1 MDLVF
6 SLVVINSIGV
16 SSAPDAVNVGIAVP
30 PSPIANAGSDQTV
43 SSGTVVQLNG
53 TGSSDPSGLPLTYRW
68 TQTSGPAVTIG
79 SPTAALP
86 TFAAPLSANGV
97 DLVFSL
103 VVNNSVGSASL
114 PDTVTVRVSA
124 VSVPIANAGA
134 DQDVVG
140 GSLVTLD
147 GTGSSDPSGLPL
159 TYSWIQIGSA
169 VTLSNTTAVSPTF
182 TAPLT
187 ANGVN
192 LVFRLVVTN
201 SLGVSSAPDTVTIS
215 IDAVSVPIANAGAD
229 QTVASGS
236 SVTLNG
242 TGSSDPSGLPL
253 TYRWTQSSGPPVT
266 LSNPALATISFTA
279 PASETVQNIIF
290 ELVVTNTIGV
300 SSDIDNVVITVNSS
314 STLPPSIPD
323 CTASLTGNKII
334 SGTVN
339 SDTIVGTSG
348 NNLINGLGGNDAI
361 NGCSGIDNIFGND
374 GNDTIAGDSQDDRI
388 SGNDGND
395 TIAGGLGNDVLYG
408 GNGNDAIAGDSG
420 NDILYGEGGTNTL
433 TGGLGKDKFFCGT
446 SGDNITD
453 FTPGKDT
460 KSGNCVLSSSVT
472 GGYNYGPSLILSG
485 TK

>member
-1 MDLVF
+1 MV
-6 SLVVINSIGV
+6 
-16 SSAPDAVNVGIAVP
+16 
-30 PSPIANAGSDQTV
+30 
-43 SSGTVVQLNG
+43 
-53 TGSSDPSGLPLTYRW
+53 
-68 TQTSGPAVTIG
+68 
-79 SPTAALP
+79 
-86 TFAAPLSANGV
+86 
-97 DLVFSL
+97 
-103 VVNNSVGSASL
+103 
-114 PDTVTVRVSA
+114 TVT
-124 VSVPIANAGA
+124 SVPKPIANAGA
-134 DQDVVG
+134 DQNAVA